1 MTSRKKSVDKS
12 SEFEAF
18 IEQTSDYLPPS
29 TNKDGSTQTTKQSTK
44 QLDKHSSKQI
54 NSKGIAR
61 KKKVSIGDLFAEP
74 VAKEKTG

>member
-29 TNKDGSTQTTKQSTK
+29 TTKDNSTQTTKRV
-44 QLDKHSSKQI
+44 DKHSNKQ
-54 NSKGIAR
+54 NTTKAIAG
-61 KKKVSIGDLFAEP
+61 KHDDIIMSLAFAVVVLPIENFS
-74 VAKEKTG
+74 